1 MYKIKCFK
9 NFYRD
14 LFQVRSGAG
23 HPDARVRP
31 RRAANRRQDR
41 HPGFHEQAAEE
52 LAVREEPGQVEE
64 HVRQHK
70 QHRILRRV

>member
-52 LAVREEPGQVEE
+52 LAVR
-64 HVRQHK
+64 
-70 QHRILRRV
+70 